1 MINLNSFVFA
11 KQCIQKN
18 EAESIVHGITNN
30 GLQYIEDTS
39 LNKLKNNV
47 FSIFEEN
54 EDIIKLSTEVV
65 YRKKNS
71 ARTHFSEVISIM
83 RYPDNKECVQIVT
96 VRLPEKIRKMCDDQG
111 AFGYYFFFFFFFFD
125 FEKIDGVIKLT
136 NFLSVG
142 VYKDGT
148 YCEEL
153 DKYMEGLN

>member
-1 MINLNSFVFA
+1 M
-11 KQCIQKN
+11 
-18 EAESIVHGITNN
+18 HGITNN

>member
-1 MINLNSFVFA
+1 MSFLFW
-11 KQCIQKN
+11 KKTKI
-18 EAESIVHGITNN
+18 
-30 GLQYIEDTS
+30 S
-39 LNKLKNNV
+39 LNYQQRLFIV
-47 FSIFEEN
+47 
-54 EDIIKLSTEVV
+54 
-65 YRKKNS
+65 KKNS
-71 ARTHFSEVISIM
+71 ARTHSSEVISIM

-96 VRLPEKIRKMCDDQG
+96 VRLPEKIRKMCDVQG
-111 AFGYYFFFFFFFFD
+111 AFGYFFD